1 MFRPDRDA
9 LVATVCAVLLCA
21 AQLVVLNH
29 DLADEGH
36 APDTVCEF
44 CIAGAGLA
52 GANVASVKVVVPLTV
67 SVRVPDSG
75 IDRATP
81 DSFPKSHPARA
92 PPTAS

>member
-1 MFRPDRDA
+1 MFRSDRDA
-9 LVATVCAVLLCA
+9 FIATVCAVLLCA

-44 CIAGAGLA
+44 CIAGASLA
-52 GANVASVKVVVPLTV
+52 SANVAPVKVVVPLTV
-67 SVRVPDSG
+67 SLRGPDSG

-81 DSFPKSHPARA
+81 VGCPKSHPARA